1 MGNVDRANGFK
12 PVQKLDGSPWNGKL
26 REYAVASNYATNI
39 FVGSPVKLAGSASA
53 DGTKP
58 TVALCG
64 VTDVPVGI
72 VVGIKPTVDNM
83 NPKYAA
89 ASTGWTVLVC
99 DDPNVIMEIQADEDI
114 EVGDIGSNATFTAES
129 GNTSTGFSTCE
140 LDSSTI
146 ATTITLP
153 LKLIGL
159 VPAVDN
165 EVGTNSKALVMWNIH
180 QFCYWNLI
188 KQSEV
193 ISNGC

>member
-1 MGNVDRANGFK
+1 MANVDRANGFK

-26 REYAVASNYATNI
+26 REYAVASDYATNI

-58 TVALCG
+58 TVALYAA
-64 VTDVPVGI
+64 TDYSESTAVPPVGI

-180 QFCYWNLI
+180 QFYPSATGI
-188 KQSEV
+188 
-193 ISNGC
+193 

>member
-1 MGNVDRANGFK
+1 MANVDRANGFK

-26 REYAVASNYATNI
+26 REYAVASDYATNI

-99 DDPNVIMEIQADEDI
+99 DDPYVIMEIQADESLAAT
-114 EVGDIGSNATFTAES
+114 DIGMNSKFTAES

-140 LDSSTI
+140 LDSDAAAI
-146 ATTITLP
+146 ATTNTLP
-153 LKLIGL
+153 LKILGF
-159 VPAVDN
+159 VPAIDN
-165 EVGTNSKALVMWNIH
+165 EVGTNAKALVMWNVH
-180 QFCYWNLI
+180 QYYPGATGI
-188 KQSEV
+188 DT
-193 ISNGC
+193 